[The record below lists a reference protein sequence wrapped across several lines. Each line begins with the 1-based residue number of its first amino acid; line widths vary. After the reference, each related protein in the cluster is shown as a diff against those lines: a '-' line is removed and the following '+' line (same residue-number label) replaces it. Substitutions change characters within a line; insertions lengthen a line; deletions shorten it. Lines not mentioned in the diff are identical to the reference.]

1 MKKLKKQPKSW
12 LIFSGLAVEI
22 AVIMYV
28 FLQAGFDLD
37 SITFWGLDIYTLL
50 FSIIAIIVIIWL
62 IIFQTKD
69 LK

>member
-1 MKKLKKQPKSW
+1 MKKQPKSW

-28 FLQAGFDLD
+28 FLQAGFYLD
-37 SITFWGLDIYTLL
+37 SIAFWGLDIYTLL
-50 FSIIAIIVIIWL
+50 LSIIAIIVIIWL
-62 IIFQTKD
+62 IIFQTKN